1 MKTLHILSNEKLDRL
16 MAVIASMVSFGTVQ
30 EGGLSQELPSIR
42 VCFADL
48 RSSFTMMA
56 DIAVIADALL
66 ALRSTPVD
74 GLDLAALEVVWVNIP
89 DAEENPFCDTGC
101 FRIRAHAHQTVPEP

>member
-16 MAVIASMVSFGTVQ
+16 MAVVASTASFGTVQ

-66 ALRSTPVD
+66 ALRTMPVG
-74 GLDLAALEVVWVNIP
+74 GLDLTV
-89 DAEENPFCDTGC
+89 
-101 FRIRAHAHQTVPEP
+101 RAVQFLDHSFES